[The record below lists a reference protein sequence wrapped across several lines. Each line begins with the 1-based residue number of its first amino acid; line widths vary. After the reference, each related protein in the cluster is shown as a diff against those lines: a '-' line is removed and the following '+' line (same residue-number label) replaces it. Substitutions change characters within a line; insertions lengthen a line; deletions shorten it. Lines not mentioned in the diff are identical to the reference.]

1 MDPDVSRLPLAVLQ
15 QASAPGDVSANL
27 SALDAAAAEASER
40 GAALLITPEM
50 FLSGYAIGD
59 DIPRLAA
66 ADPLEQVREIA
77 RRHRLALI
85 AGGPEQVTGPDGTAV
100 HNAAWFVDED
110 GRVLGRHHKIQLFG
124 GLDRRY
130 FTPGRRASTLVRY
143 RGFTIALL
151 ICFDVEYPEAARA
164 AALAGADLIAVPT
177 AQMEPFSFVN
187 DHVIR
192 VRAWEN
198 SVYVA
203 YVNQTGRDGD
213 FEYVG
218 RSVVADPFGQHL
230 AEAGRDDRALLVAEL
245 DREVIERARVQNPY
259 LAEVRSELYR
269 H

>member
-1 MDPDVSRLPLAVLQ
+1 MDPDRSRLTIAALQ
-15 QASAPGDVSANL
+15 EASTPGDVSANL
-27 SALDAAAAEASER
+27 RALDAAAGEAAAR

-59 DIPRLAA
+59 DIPRIAA
-66 ADPLEQVREIA
+66 TDPLEQVREIA
-77 RRHRLALI
+77 RRHRIALI

-110 GRVLGRHHKIQLFG
+110 GQVLGRHHKIQLFG
-124 GLDRRY
+124 GLDRQY

-143 RGFTIALL
+143 RGVTIALL

-230 AEAGRDDRALLVAEL
+230 VQAGRDERALLIAEL
-245 DREVIERARVQNPY
+245 DKAVIDRARVQNPY

-269 H
+269 R